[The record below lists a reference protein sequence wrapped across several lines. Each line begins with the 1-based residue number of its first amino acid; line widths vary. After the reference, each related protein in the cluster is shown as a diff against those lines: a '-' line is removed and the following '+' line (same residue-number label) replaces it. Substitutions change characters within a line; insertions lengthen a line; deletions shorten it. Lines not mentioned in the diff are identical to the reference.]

1 MVRVEGT
8 GVLLKPVDILR
19 AMLSLRDNNPDPLAK
34 RLYAMANPRL
44 KSGPL
49 LRFIVSR
56 EAFSMDTL
64 SHELGA
70 NKNTLYP
77 LIRELVSLGVL
88 HNGYEIDLGKP
99 GINAI
104 MYVRGV
110 AAPSRVS
117 VAHKFHLEIKSTTP
131 VGVLVDGH
139 LQELV
144 MPLIQD
150 AIDLLQLKAN
160 GGIPESMI
168 MKPFQEIHGY
178 YSDEVRSVV
187 HAETKNRGYHIRY

>member
-104 MYVRGV
+104 MYVLDG
-110 AAPSRVS
+110 AAASRVS
-117 VAHKFHLEIKSTTP
+117 EAHKFHLEIKSTTP